1 MPPREVTKGGM
12 LPVEMPRTAAAGVH
26 ALQPDTAT
34 VHVRPEPTQG
44 SPEVP
49 ASGPI
54 RTVLPAQAVPE
65 VIIREGPDPQVQE
78 TSTAGQEGL
87 TGVPVLPGHT
97 DPLHGPL
104 EA

>member
-1 MPPREVTKGGM
+1 M
-12 LPVEMPRTAAAGVH
+12 LPVEMPLTAAAGAH
-26 ALQPDTAT
+26 APQPDTAP
-34 VHVRPEPTQG
+34 VHVRPGPTPG

-54 RTVLPAQAVPE
+54 RTVLPAQAGLE

-78 TSTAGQEGL
+78 TSTAGREGL
-87 TGVPVLPGHT
+87 TGVLVLPGHT